1 VLGATEPTILDILN
15 YADQI
20 STIALLIFAFVGLH
34 RRWWVPGWAY
44 AQAISRFQK
53 MEAEKNAW
61 RDTAL
66 KAQHIATDAFD
77 EYKRVS

>member
-1 VLGATEPTILDILN
+1 
-15 YADQI
+15 
-20 STIALLIFAFVGLH
+20 
-34 RRWWVPGWAY
+34 
-44 AQAISRFQK
+44 